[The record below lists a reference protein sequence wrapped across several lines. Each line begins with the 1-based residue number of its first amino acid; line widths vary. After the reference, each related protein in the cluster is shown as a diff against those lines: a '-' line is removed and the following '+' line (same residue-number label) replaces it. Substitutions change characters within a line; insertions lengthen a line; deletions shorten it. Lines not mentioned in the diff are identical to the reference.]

1 MPLILVPFDQSMRL
15 GQGYNTYLQQVCM
28 ENVVSFKESAEHKL
42 TAPGPLV
49 GPRPNGDISPG
60 GSATT
65 PPTGADQ
72 VGKPGGKALEAAD
85 PSTGATASEEIP
97 DIKNIKE
104 HVKLHPI
111 TPDDTI
117 PQVVDYKTTV
127 TNKVSDALEN
137 LNISAAASVKLGTVT
152 ASGSGAFVQEDKVKQ
167 SSLTYILTVKV
178 MNDLAQ
184 PDTSA
189 MTFNK
194 VESVYGS
201 KEQFVNAYGDGFISG
216 WVKGGEFN
224 AIVSMV
230 TKDTDSAEH
239 IKAQLSIS
247 MSAFKGEGNGGF
259 DKTSSESLSE
269 VNYAVNWRGGGQV
282 KDPQQPWNMASLFQ
296 AATEFPARVSAHPEY
311 CYAIITK
318 WDHLKD
324 FHKSAPSWWSSSLLD
339 YDMASTY
346 TNDLLDQFLEYK
358 TLLKQLNDIVR
369 SMPDYQVAASP
380 QAIPVEIQALLQTKK
395 QIKKQMA
402 LITQEV
408 DYVTFD
414 PHRAIDA
421 SLALADEDRNPQ
433 ATSGP
438 PSSKSSDSAV
448 VVAKPRT
455 DELASRPAAPT
466 TEKPP
471 PPFPNIVDPQLFA
484 FGLPVRKTDPNA
496 GVNQGTKPMIMAGNP
511 KAYRTAAGLTEIFA
525 VAGDGHLYRKWI
537 NEPQQGPAS
546 RSAPGSWELFTP
558 NDSIVLATD
567 REIGAIYRGNGSID
581 IRDIFALGADRKLWR
596 KTYTNGAWQSWKK
609 VTDTIYHSGPTVVS
623 TGLSRVDVAI
633 RTSEAHVEWLKWDA
647 DASEPTVVSFGSYA
661 IGQPCLLNLVQNSG
675 PSRLFCLTS
684 GADLGTL
691 YRFTLQ
697 DGQDPGAGERMDE
710 NARPDLPMAA
720 ASLPWTPDTAVHL
733 WTGNG
738 ESGTWIALHTWDQP
752 YSKTKPTRIQLESRF
767 MFSAP
772 TVAVT
777 NDRCFVFA
785 IRGADV
791 PSATDGNL
799 KGSVVC
805 HMADK
810 SLTADQFGANN
821 AKATKVISQQVF
833 NTPCAIA
840 YGARVDVFACG
851 PNGNL
856 WRSHFDGSS
865 WTSLDE
871 AV

>member
-1 MPLILVPFDQSMRL
+1 
-15 GQGYNTYLQQVCM
+15 M
-28 ENVVSFKESAEHKL
+28 ENVVTFKEAVELKF
-42 TAPGPLV
+42 TAPTPLV
-49 GPRPNGDISPG
+49 VSPPQTDTSTG
-60 GSATT
+60 GSTTT
-65 PPTGADQ
+65 PTGPDA
-72 VGKPGGKALEAAD
+72 VGKVDRHALRAAD
-85 PSTGATASEEIP
+85 PSTDPTASK
-97 DIKNIKE
+97 DIADITNIKE
-104 HVKLHPI
+104 RVKLFPV

-137 LNISAAASVKLGTVT
+137 LNISAAASVKMGTVT
-152 ASGSGAFVQEDKVKQ
+152 ASGSGAFVQEDKVRD

-178 MNDLAQ
+178 MNDLVQ

-189 MTFNK
+189 MAFNK
-194 VESVYGS
+194 VDAVYGS
-201 KEQFVNAYGDGFISG
+201 KEQFIGAYGDGFISG

-247 MSAFKGEGNGGF
+247 MSAFQGEGNGGF

-296 AATEFPARVSAHPEY
+296 AATEFPARVSVHPEY

-324 FHKSAPSWWSSSLLD
+324 FHKSAPAWWSSSLLD

-358 TLLKQLNDIVR
+358 SLLKQLNDIAR
-369 SMPDYQVAASP
+369 SMPDYQMAASP
-380 QAIPVEIQALLQTKK
+380 KAIPAEIDAVLQAKK

-421 SLALADEDRNPQ
+421 SIGLAEEDRNPQ
-433 ATSGP
+433 AASGAS
-438 PSSKSSDSAV
+438 SSKSSDSAV
-448 VVAKPRT
+448 VVAQPGT
-455 DELASRPAAPT
+455 DTSPPATAAPHI
-466 TEKPP
+466 EKPP
-471 PPFPNIVDPQLFA
+471 PPLPDITDPQLFA
-484 FGLPVRKTDPNA
+484 FRLPVRKTDHNA

-546 RSAPGSWELFTP
+546 RSAPGTWELFTP
-558 NDSIVLATD
+558 NDSIVLAAD
-567 REIGAIYRGNGSID
+567 REIAAVYRGNASVD
-581 IRDIFALGADRKLWR
+581 LRDIFALGADRKLWR
-596 KTYTNGAWQSWKK
+596 KTYANGAWQPWKK
-609 VTDTIYHSGPTVVS
+609 ANDTIYDSGPAVAC

-633 RTSEAHVEWLKWDA
+633 RTSEAHINWLKWEG
-647 DASEPTVVSFGSYA
+647 DASAPTVVTFGVYVV
-661 IGQPCLLNLVQNSG
+661 GQPCLLNLVKDGG
-675 PSRLFCLTS
+675 PSRLYCLTE

-697 DGQDPGAGERMDE
+697 DGQDPDPGEKMDE
-710 NARPDLPMAA
+710 TSRPDLPMAA
-720 ASLPWTPDTAVHL
+720 ATLPWDNDAAVLL

-738 ESGTWIALHTWDQP
+738 ESGTWIAQHVWGQP
-752 YSKTKPTRIQLESRF
+752 YAQTRPTRVQLESKW
-767 MFSAP
+767 MLSAP
-772 TVAVT
+772 AVAVT
-777 NDRCFVFA
+777 DNACFAFSV
-785 IRGADV
+785 RGIDV
-791 PSATDGNL
+791 PSGTDIDMRGR
-799 KGSVVC
+799 VVC
-805 HMADK
+805 HFANK
-810 SLTADQFGANN
+810 GLSADQFGANN
-821 AKATKVISQQVF
+821 AHAIRVISQQVF
-833 NTPCAIA
+833 NNPCAIA
-840 YGARVDVFACG
+840 YGAQADVFACG

-856 WRSHFDGSS
+856 WRSHFDGGS

-871 AV
+871 VV

>member
-1 MPLILVPFDQSMRL
+1 
-15 GQGYNTYLQQVCM
+15 M
-28 ENVVSFKESAEHKL
+28 ENVVTFKAANELKL
-42 TAPGPLV
+42 TAPTSLIP
-49 GPRPNGDISPG
+49 SPSQTDTSVG
-60 GSATT
+60 GSTT
-65 PPTGADQ
+65 APTGPDAA
-72 VGKPGGKALEAAD
+72 GKVERRALKAAD
-85 PSTGATASEEIP
+85 SSTDATASK
-97 DIKNIKE
+97 DIADIENIKE
-104 HVKLHPI
+104 RVKLFPVN
-111 TPDDTI
+111 PDDTI

-137 LNISAAASVKLGTVT
+137 LNISAAASVKMGTVT
-152 ASGSGAFVQEDKVKQ
+152 ASGSGAFVQEDKVRD

-178 MNDLAQ
+178 MNDLVQ

-194 VESVYGS
+194 VDAVYGS
-201 KEQFVNAYGDGFISG
+201 KEQFINAYGDGFISG

-247 MSAFKGEGNGGF
+247 MSAFQGEGNGGF

-296 AATEFPARVSAHPEY
+296 AATEFPARVSVHPEY

-324 FHKSAPSWWSSSLLD
+324 FHKSAPAWWSSSLLD

-358 TLLKQLNDIVR
+358 TLLKQLNDIAR

-380 QAIPVEIQALLQTKK
+380 NAVPVEIGAVLQTKK

-421 SLALADEDRNPQ
+421 SLGLAEEDRNPR
-433 ATSGP
+433 ATSGA

-448 VVAKPRT
+448 VVAQPGT
-455 DELASRPAAPT
+455 DTSSPGTAAPPV
-466 TEKPP
+466 EMQPP
-471 PPFPNIVDPQLFA
+471 PLPDITDPQLFA
-484 FGLPVRKTDPNA
+484 FRLPIRKTDPNA
-496 GVNQGTKPMIMAGNP
+496 GVNQGTKPMIMVGNP

-525 VAGDGHLYRKWI
+525 IAGDGHLYRKWI

-546 RSAPGSWELFTP
+546 RSAPGTWELFTP
-558 NDSIVLATD
+558 NDSIVLAAD
-567 REIGAIYRGNGSID
+567 REMAAIYRGNASVD
-581 IRDIFALGADRKLWR
+581 LRDIFALGADRKLWR
-596 KTYTNGAWQSWKK
+596 KTYANGGWQPWKK
-609 VTDTIYHSGPTVVS
+609 VNDTIYDSGPSVAFA
-623 TGLSRVDVAI
+623 GLSRVDVAI
-633 RTSEAHVEWLKWDA
+633 RTSESHINWLKWDG
-647 DASEPTVVSFGSYA
+647 DASAPTVVSFGMYC
-661 IGQPCLLNLVQNSG
+661 IGQPCLLNLVKEGG
-675 PSRLFCLTS
+675 PSRLYCVTN

-697 DGQDPGAGERMDE
+697 DGQDPDPGEKME
-710 NARPDLPMAA
+710 ETARPDLPMTAA
-720 ASLPWTPDTAVHL
+720 TLPWANDVAVLL

-738 ESGTWIALHTWDQP
+738 ESGTWIAQHVWGQP
-752 YSKTKPTRIQLESRF
+752 YAQTRSTRIQLESKW

-772 TVAVT
+772 SVAVT
-777 NDRCFVFA
+777 DDRCFVFA
-785 IRGADV
+785 VRGIDV
-791 PSATDGNL
+791 PSGTDPDMRGR
-799 KGSVVC
+799 VVC
-805 HMADK
+805 HIADK
-810 SLTADQFGANN
+810 RLGADQFGANN
-821 AKATKVISQQVF
+821 ANAVKVISQQVF
-833 NTPCAIA
+833 NNPCAVG
-840 YGARVDVFACG
+840 YGVQADVFACG

-856 WRSHFDGSS
+856 WRSHFDGGN

-871 AV
+871 VV